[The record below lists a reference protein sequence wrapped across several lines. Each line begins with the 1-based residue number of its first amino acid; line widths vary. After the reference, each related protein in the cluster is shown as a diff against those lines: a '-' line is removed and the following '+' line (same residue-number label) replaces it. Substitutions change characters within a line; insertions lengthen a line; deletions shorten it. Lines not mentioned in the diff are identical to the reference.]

1 MKDLK
6 SIAYE
11 NGLQIVETTTARNG
25 YPQECKFAIVGFGYF
40 CDAEELANKYGLRI
54 TTLYKKDGWAL
65 WVRNSDTTFS
75 PLEITCEDYGDDY
88 RDYDGGSQRLYY
100 EDEIESI
107 YYKSMFQGC
116 TRDFL
121 DFNNFSELK
130 EFIEEREKVYNEIA
144 DASTDQLVITCNG
157 RYFETIDKRTMQ
169 WSFDTHNYIIALV
182 QDDEE

>member
-11 NGLQIVETTTARNG
+11 NGLQIVETTTATNG
-25 YPQECKFAIVGFGYF
+25 YPQECQFAIVGFGYF

-65 WVRNSDTTFS
+65 WVRNNDTTFS
-75 PLEITCEDYGDDY
+75 PLEMTCEDYGDDY

-100 EDEIESI
+100 EDEINSI
-107 YYKSMFQGC
+107 
-116 TRDFL
+116 DFL

-144 DASTDQLVITCNG
+144 DASIDQLVITCNG
-157 RYFETIDKRTMQ
+157 RYFETIDKRAMR
-169 WSFDTHNYIIALV
+169 WSFDTNNYLIALV

>member
-11 NGLQIVETTTARNG
+11 NGLQIVETTTATNG
-25 YPQECKFAIVGFGYF
+25 YPQECRFAIVGFGYF
-40 CDAEELANKYGLRI
+40 CDADFLSIKYGLRI

-65 WVRNSDTTFS
+65 WVRNNDTTSS

-100 EDEIESI
+100 EDEINSI
-107 YYKSMFQGC
+107 
-116 TRDFL
+116 DFL

-157 RYFETIDKRTMQ
+157 RYFETIDKRAMQ
-169 WSFDTHNYIIALV
+169 WSFDTNNYIIALV
-182 QDDEE
+182 QDDKE